1 MTQRLI
7 QFGSGP
13 TRGVFGIM
21 LFSKKLGGGNVD
33 PRSPEFLTQVD
44 PSRRWR

>member
-1 MTQRLI
+1 MIQRLI

-21 LFSKKLGGGNVD
+21 LFSKNREGGMSFAVVSAATG
-33 PRSPEFLTQVD
+33 FLQ
-44 PSRRWR
+44 